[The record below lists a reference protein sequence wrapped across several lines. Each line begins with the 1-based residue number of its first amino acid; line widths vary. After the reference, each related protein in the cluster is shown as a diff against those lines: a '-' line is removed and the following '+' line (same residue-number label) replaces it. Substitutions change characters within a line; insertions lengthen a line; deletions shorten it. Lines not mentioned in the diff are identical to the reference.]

1 MATAFTHWGTFE
13 LEVADGRITGVRGVA
28 ADPDPSPIG
37 QSLLDVHDHPLRIR
51 RPAARRGYLDE
62 VESGRRRPED
72 APARRRGGEPFVE
85 LSWEDATA
93 LAAAELDRVRRDHG
107 NRSIFAGSYGWASA
121 GRFHYAQGQLYRFL
135 NLLGGFTIS
144 RDSYSYAAAQVIV
157 PHIVAPWFEVLGNHT
172 SFEVLARHGRLLV
185 ALGGLPSK
193 NQQVEN
199 GGTYR
204 HQAPGGLRAL
214 RDAGI
219 RILNVSPLR
228 GDVDAE
234 LGADWLPIL
243 PGTDTALL
251 LGVAHTLVEEGLHD
265 EAFLQR
271 CCSGV
276 DRFVEGLRGRD
287 AGWAATVCGVDAERI
302 RALARDLAAGP
313 SMLSAS
319 WSLQRSEH
327 GEQAYWATVA
337 VAALLGQVGTPG
349 GGFGLGYGS
358 VNRVGSAEHSFSLPR
373 LPTGP
378 NPVDAF
384 IPVARITE
392 LLERPGE
399 PFTYDGCTYHYP
411 DIRLVYWCGGNPFHH
426 HQDLGALVRAWQ
438 RPETVIVHEQVWN
451 PLARHADLVLP
462 ISHTLERDDFGSS
475 PLTGAIVAMPKVLD
489 PPGEA
494 RSDHEAF
501 AAIAAHLGLRDAFT
515 DGLDIDGWLRRLW
528 DTTRERA
535 AAQGAPLPD
544 FEEFR
549 AKGVVRLPRP
559 ERPRVLLEEFRAD
572 PDAHPLRTPSGRIE
586 LHSPVIEA
594 FGLDDCPPTPTWIQP
609 VEGAGSPL
617 AERFPLQLLTNQP
630 AGKLHSQ
637 LDFGRVS
644 LGTKRS
650 GREVLRLHPDDAAA
664 RGLSDGDVVRVF
676 NDRGACLA
684 AVAITDGVRAGV
696 AVLPVGSWYD
706 PLEPGDPDS
715 LCVHGNANVLT
726 SNRPASSLSQAPAA
740 QSCLVEVQ
748 RWTGELPPVRAH
760 TPPELV
766 DRP

>member
-1 MATAFTHWGTFE
+1 MTEQTG
-13 LEVADGRITGVRGVA
+13 DGDGVHPLKHLRLRRWPTGASPEAAA
-28 ADPDPSPIG
+28 ADPTRRRSDRACST
-37 QSLLDVHDHPLRIR
+37 HDHPLRIR

-72 APARRRGGEPFVE
+72 APDRRRGGEPFVE
-85 LSWEDATA
+85 LSWDDATA

-107 NRSIFAGSYGWASA
+107 NQSIFAGSYGWASA

-214 RDAGI
+214 RDAGV

-243 PGTDTALL
+243 PGMDTALL
-251 LGVAHTLVEEGLHD
+251 LGIAHTLVDEGLHD

-276 DRFVEGLRGRD
+276 DRFLESLRGRD
-287 AGWAATVCGVDAERI
+287 AGWAATVCGIDAERI
-302 RALARDLAAGP
+302 RQLARDLAAGP

-337 VAALLGQVGTPG
+337 VAALLGQIGTPG

-378 NPVDAF
+378 NAVDAF

-535 AAQGAPLPD
+535 AAQGARRCPTSTSSG
-544 FEEFR
+544 R
-549 AKGVVRLPRP
+549 AQWLPRP
-559 ERPRVLLEEFRAD
+559 ERPRAPRGVPGRSRRPPAADAVGPHRACTSLR
-572 PDAHPLRTPSGRIE
+572 PRRSVRTTARPPLPGSSRWRAPVRHWPSGV
-586 LHSPVIEA
+586 S
-594 FGLDDCPPTPTWIQP
+594 
-609 VEGAGSPL
+609 
-617 AERFPLQLLTNQP
+617 LQLPTNQP
-630 AGKLHSQ
+630 AGKLHS
-637 LDFGRVS
+637 R
-644 LGTKRS
+644 
-650 GREVLRLHPDDAAA
+650 
-664 RGLSDGDVVRVF
+664 
-676 NDRGACLA
+676 
-684 AVAITDGVRAGV
+684 
-696 AVLPVGSWYD
+696 
-706 PLEPGDPDS
+706 
-715 LCVHGNANVLT
+715 
-726 SNRPASSLSQAPAA
+726 
-740 QSCLVEVQ
+740 
-748 RWTGELPPVRAH
+748 
-760 TPPELV
+760 
-766 DRP
+766 